1 MHRVVSYVADENHF
15 DRCRRNLKQ
24 THCPHC
30 HQVGFLICHG
40 FLRGYGQH
48 PTQKFQ
54 RGWRIFCSN
63 RARREGCGRT
73 HGILLAHVLRRR
85 MVSAS
90 VVWSF
95 FERVLAG
102 FNLHAAWL
110 PVNCAFCAECAY
122 RLWNAWKKSQTWIR
136 SWLCR
141 VVTPAVSSAGDF
153 LRQSLDHLRRAFES
167 AQNPI
172 SAFQLHFQKPFFP
185 TR

>member
-1 MHRVVSYVADENHF
+1 MHRVASYVADTAHF
-15 DRCRRNLKQ
+15 DQCRRDLKQ

-48 PTQKFQ
+48 PTQKIQ
-54 RGWRIFCSN
+54 RGWRVFCSN
-63 RARREGCGRT
+63 RAKREGCGRT

-85 MVSAS
+85 TVSAS

-95 FERVLAG
+95 FERVLSG
-102 FNLHAAWL
+102 LNLHAAWRT
-110 PVNCAFCAECAY
+110 VGGAFCAECAY
-122 RLWNAWKKSQTWIR
+122 RLWNAWEGAQTWIR
-136 SWLCR
+136 SRLCR
-141 VVTPAVSSAGDF
+141 VATPVASSADHF
-153 LRQSLDHLRRAFES
+153 LLHTLEHLRRAFGT

-185 TR
+185 TL

>member
-1 MHRVVSYVADENHF
+1 MHRVVSYVADVVHF

-40 FLRGYGQH
+40 FLRGYDQH
-48 PTQKFQ
+48 PTQKIQ
-54 RGWRIFCSN
+54 RGWRVFCSN

-73 HGILLAHVLRRR
+73 HGILLANVLRRR
-85 MVSAS
+85 TVSAR

-110 PVNCAFCAECAY
+110 PVVCTFCTECAY
-122 RLWNAWKKSQTWIR
+122 RLWNAWERSQTWIR

-141 VVTPAVSSAGDF
+141 VVTPAASSVSDF
-153 LRQSLDHLRRAFES
+153 LLQSLDHLRQAFGS
-167 AQNPI
+167 APNPI
-172 SAFQLHFQKPFFP
+172 AAFQLHFQKPFFP
-185 TR
+185 AR